1 MPRRASSPG
10 PGPSSLS
17 RASSPPTTP
26 NSEPISLG
34 DADDTLSRSWH
45 SWIHRSPPRSTTP
58 SKFDVE
64 LERTRIKV
72 MKALGSII
80 QVAGDQV
87 LPIAAE
93 TLFVVPIPA
102 LAPAAKILDS
112 IWKSVDAMQTNRS
125 ASLRLTDRCA
135 SLLLAIQDKVAQSG
149 DAVARELEA
158 HLRRLSRASRIS
170 TTFQRT
176 GGITLHV
183 SVYQKG

>member
-45 SWIHRSPPRSTTP
+45 SCIHRSPPRSTTP

-80 QVAGDQV
+80 Q
-87 LPIAAE
+87 
-93 TLFVVPIPA
+93 
-102 LAPAAKILDS
+102 
-112 IWKSVDAMQTNRS
+112 
-125 ASLRLTDRCA
+125 ASPSYR
-135 SLLLAIQDKVAQSG
+135 SG
-149 DAVARELEA
+149 DIVCC
-158 HLRRLSRASRIS
+158 SYSSCRASCQDLGQHLEIHECRA
-170 TTFQRT
+170 
-176 GGITLHV
+176 GA
-183 SVYQKG
+183 